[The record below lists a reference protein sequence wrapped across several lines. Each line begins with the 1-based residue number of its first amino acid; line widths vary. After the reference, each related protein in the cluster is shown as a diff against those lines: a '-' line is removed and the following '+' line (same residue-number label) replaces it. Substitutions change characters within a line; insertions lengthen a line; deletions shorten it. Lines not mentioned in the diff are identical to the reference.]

1 MHMASLGMCL
11 SEEHSG
17 YSYAHSHMFTLTG
30 ACTHRHQNI
39 LTSVPITPCD
49 VSRCT
54 FTSFLG
60 WAFTQVRHSWACS
73 ALYGWLKALGLLK
86 VEGRLRFLDSA
97 PSLDIC
103 TCPPTPL

>member
-1 MHMASLGMCL
+1 MRMASLGMCL

-30 ACTHRHQNI
+30 ACTHQHQNI

-60 WAFTQVRHSWACS
+60 WAFTQVQT
-73 ALYGWLKALGLLK
+73 LLGLLS
-86 VEGRLRFLDSA
+86 FLWVA
-97 PSLDIC
+97 KGPGIA
-103 TCPPTPL
+103 